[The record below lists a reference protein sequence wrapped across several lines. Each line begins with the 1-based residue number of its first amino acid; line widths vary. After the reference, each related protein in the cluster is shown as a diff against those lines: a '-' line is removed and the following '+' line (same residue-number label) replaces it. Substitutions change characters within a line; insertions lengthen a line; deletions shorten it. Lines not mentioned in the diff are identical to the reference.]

1 MSGTVSETASETTG
15 GAVSAPLSIAFHGA
29 ARTVTGS
36 RHLLRFGRHRWL
48 FDCGLYQG
56 HRDEAERINRTFRF
70 APGEVDAAVI
80 SHAHLDHTGNLP
92 TLAAQGFRGPIHMTP
107 ATADLSRVMLAD
119 SAFLMQKD
127 VEHVNRRHANA
138 RGPRVPLY
146 SMADVEDVLGRLQTH
161 RYHEDWTL
169 FPGVRV
175 RYDDAGHI
183 LGSALTSFEIT
194 ANGRTLR
201 LLMGGD
207 LGRPRRPI
215 LRDPEVPRGPDVLVL
230 ESTYGDRLHGDER
243 STVEGLVDIV
253 GRTVARG
260 GRLVVPAFAVG
271 RTQEL
276 VATLHELIGSG
287 RLPDLPVF
295 VDSPMARQATAIFVR
310 HPECF
315 DAETHAMFERGDGAP
330 FGFGRLRYVGSP
342 EESRA
347 LNDRQG
353 PCIILSASGMAE
365 GGRVLH
371 HLQHA
376 LGNER
381 NTVLFVGYQGEGT
394 LGRRL
399 RDGAET
405 VNVFGEPVRVRAEIA
420 SLDGF
425 SAHADQRELVDWVA
439 SLDPAPRTIFLVH
452 GELQPAE
459 TLAALLRERVGATV
473 HVPEKEQEFDLWT

>member
-1 MSGTVSETASETTG
+1 MKDG
-15 GAVSAPLSIAFHGA
+15 LSIAFHGA

-36 RHLLRFGRHRWL
+36 RHLLRIGSRTCL

-70 APGEVDAAVI
+70 APDEVDAVVV

-92 TLAAQGFRGPIHMTP
+92 TLVAQGYRGAVHMTP

-127 VEHVNRRHANA
+127 VEYVNKRGAGRPA
-138 RGPRVPLY
+138 RKPLY
-146 SMADVEDVLGRLQTH
+146 EMEDVERVLESIETH
-161 RYHEDWTL
+161 GYREPWTL
-169 FPGVRV
+169 FPGVEV
-175 RYDDAGHI
+175 SYADAGHI
-183 LGSALTSFEIT
+183 LGSALTSFEVRSG
-194 ANGRTLR
+194 GRTLR

-207 LGRPRRPI
+207 LGRPGRPI
-215 LRDPEVPRGPDVLVL
+215 LRDPEVPKGPEVLVL
-230 ESTYGDRLHGDER
+230 ESTYGDRLHGDDR
-243 STVEGLVDIV
+243 STTEGLVDV
-253 GRTVARG
+253 VERTIRRG
-260 GRLVVPAFAVG
+260 GRLIVPAFAVG

-276 VATLHELIGSG
+276 VATLHELIVAG
-287 RLPDLPVF
+287 RIPEVPMF
-295 VDSPMARQATAIFVR
+295 VDSPMARNTTAVFVK

-315 DAETHAMFERGDGAP
+315 DAETAARFAEGDGAP
-330 FGFGRLRYVGSP
+330 FGFSRLRYVGSP
-342 EESRA
+342 DESRS

-353 PCIILSASGMAE
+353 PCIIISASGMAE

-371 HLQHA
+371 HLQHG

-399 RDGAET
+399 KDGADA

-425 SAHADQRELVDWVA
+425 SAHADQGELVDWVA
-439 SLDPAPRTIFLVH
+439 KLDPAPRTIFLVH
-452 GELQPAE
+452 GDLQPAE

-473 HVPEKEQEFDLWT
+473 HVPEKGQEFDLWN